1 MIKLYWLVD
10 GKKYGKYKRIHFTS
24 QKEAMNFYNKI
35 KVERGWDGLGVS
47 KLMSDADWKI
57 GKWY

>member
-1 MIKLYWLVD
+1 MKLYWLVD
-10 GKKYGKYKRIHFTS
+10 GKKYGKYKRINFATR
-24 QKEAMNFYNKI
+24 KEAMVFYNKI

-47 KLMSDADWKI
+47 KLTSDAEWKF